1 MTQRLLKPSRK
12 AKACANCCH
21 FAQTSTAYVY
31 GGRGILG
38 TIGEQARG
46 DCRAK
51 PPTRDRK
58 TGDAV
63 WPDVVAADWCS
74 AFSRPGTMK
83 YGEAA

>member
-1 MTQRLLKPSRK
+1 MSRTLIRPARK
-12 AKACANCCH
+12 ARACANCCH
-21 FAQTSTAYVY
+21 FAQNGTAYVY

-38 TIGEQARG
+38 AVGEQARG

-63 WPDVVAADWCS
+63 WPDVLSRDWCS
-74 AFSRPGTMK
+74 AFTRPETAK
-83 YGEAA
+83 RGETA